1 MVAVDWLSMSG
12 DVSTVL
18 LSGFESCFVVEDISG
33 VIFVSSS
40 LFSVEDKDGFAT
52 FSATF

>member
-33 VIFVSSS
+33 IIFVSSS